1 MESLKVSK
9 RLGWTLLE
17 GRGKKHAENVQ
28 IPGTEWTWH
37 DNIHDNV
44 IQWLFLGRFFFE
56 HFGGWGVFRLV
67 FVCVFFVQVVVGWRS
82 FDNVFR
88 CFHVWRVAEFANV
101 GIVESE
107 ETRVTRENG
116 REYSI
121 GRVPAKCHFL
131 IFQKTGNILY
141 FIQVAKMYP
150 FCWPGKY
157 WGNVEK
163 SYPLFLGRRTM
174 LQKMPSWES
183 KLAMHWCS
191 CCQWYVWCGLG
202 AGIVCFC
209 LFGSQI
215 ACLLRSNYTWVGYK
229 KI

>member
-56 HFGGWGVFRLV
+56 HFGGWGVLRLV
-67 FVCVFFVQVVVGWRS
+67 FVCGFFVQVVVGWRS

-121 GRVPAKCHFL
+121 GRVPAKCYFL
-131 IFQKTGNILY
+131 IFQKPAIFCILKYRLPKCILFVGRVNIEETWQKVPP
-141 FIQVAKMYP
+141 FFWGGGQCCKRCQVENQSWQCIDAP
-150 FCWPGKY
+150 AVNDGCG
-157 WGNVEK
+157 VA
-163 SYPLFLGRRTM
+163 SVQV
-174 LQKMPSWES
+174 LQFTQK
-183 KLAMHWCS
+183 
-191 CCQWYVWCGLG
+191 
-202 AGIVCFC
+202 
-209 LFGSQI
+209 
-215 ACLLRSNYTWVGYK
+215 
-229 KI
+229 